1 MGRSDRGSGGSAP
14 PAPAD
19 VLPCPPGLPAPAEVL
34 PASAEVGPYPP
45 PGECLKATI
54 GVNVFF
60 SSQYCR
66 EGRGSPK
73 GLHNVD

>member
-19 VLPCPPGLPAPAEVL
+19 VLPCLSRPALAAPAEVL

-45 PGECLKATI
+45 PGGCLRATI
-54 GVNVFF
+54 GANVF
-60 SSQYCR
+60 S
-66 EGRGSPK
+66 
-73 GLHNVD
+73 LHNTAERGGGFPKVIT

>member
-45 PGECLKATI
+45 PGECLRATI
-54 GVNVFF
+54 GVNVF
-60 SSQYCR
+60 S
-66 EGRGSPK
+66 
-73 GLHNVD
+73 LHNAVERGGGP